1 MGKFFSSSVSGAPPA
16 GDRANAVINGTLS
29 AIGVTPV
36 FSFAGYFNL
45 VMWGSVAT
53 TVTTTAGSATA
64 TVGSGTGIAVGQSIS
79 SANIPAGSVVAAIS
93 GTTLTIGL
101 PAGSTL
107 ANITAGTGTAITFSP
122 VAVSGTVRLERSFD
136 GGVTW
141 IPDTIQG
148 GTTAMS
154 FVDFS
159 AVSQRILEP
168 EQGVFYRLNCVA
180 YTSGT
185 INYRISE
192 TGSRATSFGP

>member
-16 GDRANAVINGTLS
+16 GDRANAVINGTMT

-64 TVGSGTGIAVGQSIS
+64 TVGSGTGIAIGQTII
-79 SANIPAGSVVAAIS
+79 SANIPAGSVVANIS

-101 PAGSTL
+101 PAGSTA
-107 ANITAGTGTAITFSP
+107 ANIAAGAGTAITFET
-122 VAVSGTVRLERSFD
+122 VAVDATVQLERCFD

-154 FVDFS
+154 FLDFS

-168 EQGVFYRLNCVA
+168 EQGVFYRLNCVE

-192 TGSRATSFGP
+192 TGTRATSFGP